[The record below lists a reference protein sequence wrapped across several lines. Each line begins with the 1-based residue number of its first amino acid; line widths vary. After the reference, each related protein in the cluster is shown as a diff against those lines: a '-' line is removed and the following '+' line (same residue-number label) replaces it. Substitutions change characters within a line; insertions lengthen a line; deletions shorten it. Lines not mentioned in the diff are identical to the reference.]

1 MPTQPHKDS
10 ATNSGLAKVEV
21 RCSADTF
28 VVNQSLVHRINIG
41 GKIATFATKP
51 ENLVESLK

>member
-41 GKIATFATKP
+41 GKIATKP

>member
-1 MPTQPHKDS
+1 
-10 ATNSGLAKVEV
+10 
-21 RCSADTF
+21 

-41 GKIATFATKP
+41 GKIATKP